1 MGFQTTVTGD
11 IRSGVIGEIAFDG
24 PTRAVSAMLDSGAGA
39 ANNVVGR
46 AFCYANTTNNT
57 VSAGGDGGVFAG
69 ILIQPKS
76 HALRGTAADGT
87 LADSLTLPDGTPVEL
102 LQMGEVFVGLSEPD
116 VGVTTITVSDGGSG
130 YTSAPTVV
138 ITGGGGSGA
147 TATATVVGGE
157 VTAITVTAAGA
168 GYTSAPTIS
177 FTGGGGTG
185 ATAVATLTPDT
196 INVGATVYYD
206 DTTGELGVGTAGAG
220 QTQVPNA
227 VISRVE
233 PSPTAPGAYLAVLRL
248 TN

>member
-1 MGFQTTVTGD
+1 MGFQTTVLAD
-11 IRSGVIGEIAFDG
+11 IRSGIIGELAFTG

-46 AFCYANTTNNT
+46 AFTYASVENNT
-57 VSAGGDGGVFAG
+57 VKAGGDAGIFAG

-76 HALRGTAADGT
+76 QALRGTAVGGT

-102 LQMGEVFVGLSEPD
+102 LQMGEAFVGLSEPD
-116 VGVTTITVSDGGSG
+116 VGVATISVTAGGSG

-147 TATATVVGGE
+147 AATATVADGE
-157 VTAITVTAAGA
+157 VTSITVTAAGA
-168 GYTSAPTIS
+168 GYTSAPVIS
-177 FTGGGGTG
+177 FTGGAGTG
-185 ATAVATLTPDT
+185 ATAAAALTPDT